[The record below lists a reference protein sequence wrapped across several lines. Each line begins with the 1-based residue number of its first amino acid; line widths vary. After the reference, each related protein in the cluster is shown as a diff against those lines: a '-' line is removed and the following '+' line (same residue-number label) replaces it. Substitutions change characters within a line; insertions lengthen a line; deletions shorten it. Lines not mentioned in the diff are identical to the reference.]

1 MREVILSSLPPPN
14 GHYSHAVIFNT
25 SPAEIGL
32 ESGQYVHG
40 VAAAQLIRKRYT
52 ILDLVYE
59 LGLSKALLAA
69 L

>member
-1 MREVILSSLPPPN
+1 MLKAAHCP
-14 GHYSHAVIFNT
+14 A